1 MNKFF
6 EELAE
11 TKENISAIKISV
23 DEIRAIHDRTL
34 NNVIS
39 EQQNAGSNFII

>member
-1 MNKFF
+1 MNQFF
-6 EELAE
+6 EELAT
-11 TKENISAIKISV
+11 TKENITAIKISV

-39 EQQNAGSNFII
+39 EQQNAGIIYII